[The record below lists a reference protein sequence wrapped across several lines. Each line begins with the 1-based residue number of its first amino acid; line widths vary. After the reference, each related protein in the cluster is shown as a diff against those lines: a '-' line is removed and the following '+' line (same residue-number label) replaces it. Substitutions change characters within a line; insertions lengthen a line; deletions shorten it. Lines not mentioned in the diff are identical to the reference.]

1 MITNYYTQRAAVPTA
16 FVTKGRQRVKQ
27 FNNSVYLR
35 NGDEFEIELF
45 NPTQSKIL
53 AKISLNGKSLG
64 SGIILRPAERVF
76 LERYFDVAKKFLFET
91 YQVEAGN
98 PDVEQ
103 AIRLNGQVEVEFF
116 EEFKPNPYTIT
127 YASGS
132 DWVWNPG
139 VTQPGIFYHNTTGT
153 VKGVQNPTFTSGDG
167 TKSIPASKNYD
178 ANYNAN
184 LQDGNLDLTGN
195 IEAHV
200 FNCSCSLGDSPK
212 IEEFSQKLSKKIS
225 KAVKETGRIEQG
237 SNSNQSFVY
246 DNTTFNSW
254 HTWKTTWKILPE
266 SEKPYES
273 HDLKS
278 FCPNCGAKQKRHTH
292 KFCPICGTK
301 YE

>member
-1 MITNYYTQRAAVPTA
+1 MTVNYLTQRATVPTA

-27 FNNSVYLR
+27 FQNSVYLR

-45 NPTQSKIL
+45 NPTQSKVL

-103 AIRLNGQVEVEFF
+103 AIRLNGFVEVEFF
-116 EEFKPNPYTIT
+116 EEYKPSPYTIT
-127 YASGS
+127 YSSGS
-132 DWVWNPG
+132 DWHWNPG
-139 VTQPGIFYHNTTGT
+139 VTQPGIFYTNTGT

-167 TKSIPASKNYD
+167 TRSKNYD
-178 ANYNAN
+178 YNADI
-184 LQDGNLDLTGN
+184 QDLSGSIDISGSMD
-195 IEAHV
+195 AHV
-200 FNCSCSLGDSPK
+200 FNCSCSLDAQPIMDKVSR
-212 IEEFSQKLSKKIS
+212 KLS
-225 KAVKETGRIEQG
+225 KAVKETGRIEKG
-237 SNSNQSFVY
+237 SNSDQSFVY
-246 DNTTFNSW
+246 DDTAFNSW
-254 HTWKTTWKILPE
+254 YTWRTTWKILPE
-266 SEKPYES
+266 SERPRES

>member
-1 MITNYYTQRAAVPTA
+1 MTINYYAQRVTVPTA

-27 FNNSVYLR
+27 FHESVYLK

-45 NPTQSKIL
+45 NPTTKKVL

-91 YQVEAGN
+91 YQVEAEN

-116 EEFKPNPYTIT
+116 GEQYHNPYTIT
-127 YASGS
+127 YTNGS

-139 VTQPGIFYHNTTGT
+139 VTQPGIYYHNTCGAT
-153 VKGVQNPTFTSGDG
+153 VKGVQNPTFTSSDG

-178 ANYNAN
+178 ANYNADLQN
-184 LQDGNLDLTGN
+184 LSGN
-195 IEAHV
+195 IDALV
-200 FNCSCSLGDSPK
+200 FNCSCSIDAQPK
-212 IEEFSQKLSKKIS
+212 MDRVSQKIH
-225 KAVKETGRIEQG
+225 KAVKETGRIEKG

-246 DNTTFNSW
+246 DNTVFNSW
-254 HTWKTTWKILPE
+254 STWITTWHILPE
-266 SEKPYES
+266 SEKPLES
-273 HDLKS
+273 HDLKC

-292 KFCPICGTK
+292 KFCPICGTQ

>member
-1 MITNYYTQRAAVPTA
+1 MIQNYYTQRVTVPTA
-16 FVTKGRQRVKQ
+16 FVTKGHQRVKQ
-27 FNNSVYLR
+27 FHESVYLK

-45 NPTQSKIL
+45 NPTTSKVL

-116 EEFKPNPYTIT
+116 EEQYHNPYTIT
-127 YASGS
+127 YTNGS

-139 VTQPGIFYHNTTGT
+139 VTQPGIYYNNTG
-153 VKGVQNPTFTSGDG
+153 KGINPTFTSDCNS
-167 TKSIPASKNYD
+167 KSIPAAKNFD
-178 ANYNAN
+178 TNVQN
-184 LQDGNLDLTGN
+184 LSGNLD
-195 IEAHV
+195 AQV
-200 FNCSCSLGDSPK
+200 FNCSCSFDAQPIADRTLA
-212 IEEFSQKLSKKIS
+212 KKCLIA
-225 KAVKETGRIEQG
+225 KTEKETGRIEQG

-254 HTWKTTWKILPE
+254 HTWKSSWQILPE
-266 SEKPYES
+266 SERPLES
-273 HDLKS
+273 HDLKA
-278 FCPNCGAKQKRHTH
+278 FCTKCGAKQKKHTH
-292 KFCPICGTK
+292 KFCPICGTQ